1 VRPAAAPLDHSYSG
15 DASSVSLARADVNRF
30 AITAGVA
37 GEQLEDVRLCVSEA
51 VSNAVLHG
59 YRSREA
65 GHVRVGAVA
74 TDGKLLI
81 HVSDDGCGLRAESP
95 TPGLGLGL
103 PLMAKLSDGLVVRE
117 RAPGGVEV
125 LLRFDLG
132 AS

>member
-1 VRPAAAPLDHSYSG
+1 VRRAVAPLDHSYSG
-15 DASSVSLARADVNRF
+15 DASSVSLARADVHRF
-30 AITAGVA
+30 AIAAGVA
-37 GEQLEDVRLCVSEA
+37 GEQLDDVRLCVSEA

-59 YRSREA
+59 YPNGEA
-65 GHVRVGAVA
+65 GLVRVGVVA

-117 RAPGGVEV
+117 RAPGGVE
-125 LLRFDLG
+125 LHLRFELA